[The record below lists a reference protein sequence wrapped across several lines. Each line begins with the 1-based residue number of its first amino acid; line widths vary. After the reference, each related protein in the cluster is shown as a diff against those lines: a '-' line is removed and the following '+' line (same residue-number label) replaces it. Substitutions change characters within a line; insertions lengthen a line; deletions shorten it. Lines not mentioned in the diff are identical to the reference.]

1 MYDLVIAAW
10 AWLMGHWEED
20 GGLQRTEGCWREQA
34 ETWRKTLVRGH
45 RDTCVLSRKTCFWNG
60 LDNMN
65 KILQD
70 LQMLHFVCWLWSS
83 WTQSNSRLP
92 TTDPE
97 SGLRLAESTV
107 SLVHYFSSAW
117 TSDENLSYK
126 NIQVDTLEESFLQG
140 AVSSSSQKAQPQGTV
155 LPGTFLLYFTGF
167 WNAHWSGLL
176 KLVAACIV
184 KKTLHISLWQTA
196 VPENFIPLYCS
207 TKTS

>member
-34 ETWRKTLVRGH
+34 GTWRKTLVRGH
-45 RDTCVLSRKTCFWNG
+45 RDTCVLSRKTCFWNE

-83 WTQSNSRLP
+83 WTQNNSRLP

-117 TSDENLSYK
+117 TYDENLSYK

-140 AVSSSSQKAQPQGTV
+140 AVSSSSQKTQPQGTV
-155 LPGTFLLYFTGF
+155 LPGTFLYYFTGF
-167 WNAHWSGLL
+167 WNARWSGLL
-176 KLVAACIV
+176 KLLAACIV

-196 VPENFIPLYCS
+196 VPENFIPLCCS